1 MKFAALFLIFLGLA
15 ISTSA
20 QSNAKGFIG
29 LGLADAPGS
38 RGAEVGVVKPGGP
51 ADQAGLKPGDIVVA
65 INGAAVDGAATMSRT
80 IAAMAPNQTARLSV
94 IRGSGSSAPHLT
106 IVVVIGSA
114 EGATEPAASSA
125 HPGAASTSTSAPR
138 SSTSS
143 SSAAAAPSAAAHA
156 LAVSGY
162 ARVTDPIE
170 QAFTVDVPTGW
181 RSEAGLAR
189 HSALQVNPYVR
200 SLSPDKMTYLMVG
213 EPSLPTYT
221 PPSRMG
227 NAIGLPEGSPTSSEL
242 GGQGMIL
249 HYMPGT
255 EFARAYGE
263 QALQGLC
270 RSFKLSFV
278 RERPD
283 LARMGDTL
291 APTPIPSRSA
301 GGEARF
307 TCTHNKQE
315 MEVRV
320 EAATRTTV
328 DNVMWGVTILFA
340 LIAPKDQ
347 ADKAEEI
354 LANIGRSMKFSDAWT
369 QKQNNLSQQAA
380 VAINQRMQEI
390 FRQERTFIQ
399 KLNSVDQNFESVD
412 ELISGFSTYHDA
424 KTGSD
429 YSLSNANPNKWIDD
443 STGRVISTA
452 TNTKPLFA
460 SGYRLLPRAS
470 Q

>member
-1 MKFAALFLIFLGLA
+1 MRSAALFVFFFGLVA
-15 ISTSA
+15 SVSA
-20 QSNAKGFIG
+20 QSSGKGFIG
-29 LGLADAPGS
+29 VGLADAPGS
-38 RGAEVGVVKPGGP
+38 GGAVVGVVKPGGP
-51 ADQAGLKPGDIVVA
+51 ADQAGVKPGDVVVA
-65 INGAAVDGAATMSRT
+65 INGTAVDSAATMGRT
-80 IAAMAPNQTARLSV
+80 ITAMAANQTARLSV
-94 IRGSGSSAPHLT
+94 VRGSGPSAQHLT
-106 IVVVIGSA
+106 IAVVIGPPD
-114 EGATEPAASSA
+114 GATASATSSA
-125 HPGAASTSTSAPR
+125 RPDNPPPSTPAPNPASPGVGAHPLVVAK
-138 SSTSS
+138 
-143 SSAAAAPSAAAHA
+143 
-156 LAVSGY
+156 Y
-162 ARVTDPIE
+162 ARITDPLE
-170 QAFTVDVPTGW
+170 QAFTVDVPEGW

-189 HSALQVNPYVR
+189 RSALQVNPYVR
-200 SLSPDKMTYLMVG
+200 SLSPDKMTYLMIG
-213 EPSLPTYT
+213 EPTLPTYS

-242 GGQGMIL
+242 GGQGMVL
-249 HYMPGT
+249 HYLPGT

-270 RSFKLSFV
+270 PSFKFSFV
-278 RERPD
+278 RDRPD

-291 APTPIPSRSA
+291 APTVIPSRSA

-328 DNVMWGVTILFA
+328 DNLMWGATVLFA

-354 LANIGRSMKFSDAWT
+354 LASIGRSMKFSDAWT

-390 FRQERTFIQ
+390 FRQERSFIQ
-399 KLNSVDQNFESVD
+399 KLNSVDQNFESMD
-412 ELISGFSTYHDA
+412 ELISGFSTYHDE
-424 KTGSD
+424 KTGTN

-443 STGRVISTA
+443 TTGRVISTS